1 MPMCPQIPFR
11 QGEVKGL
18 DVRFFSAESAGI
30 IIAPDMDEQS
40 IKDILSARRRGLLP
54 GLLRAAL
61 WLASRPYSL
70 AVRLRR
76 WMYRRGLRKRHQAG
90 VPVICM
96 GNLTTGGTGKTPMA
110 AWAVNAL
117 KQAGRTPAV
126 LTRGYK
132 ATGGKSDE
140 AQLLA
145 GLCDVPVI
153 VNADRAAGAQQA
165 VADGAD
171 VLVMDDGFG
180 HLRLRRDLDIVLID
194 ATNPFGYGHCLPR
207 GLLREPTSA
216 LRHADAVVIT
226 HADAA
231 DEEALASLS
240 RRIGQLAPSASLH
253 VAAHRP
259 VRIIDHGGADLPV
272 EALAGRK
279 VFAFCGIGNP
289 EYFFA
294 MLAGLYA
301 RCVGTWALQDHAA
314 YTSEQIALLRK
325 KTEHCQADLL
335 ITTQKDFVKLAGLEL
350 PRPVWQ
356 LVVDMRITQ
365 GADELLQKVLA
376 AAKT

>member
-1 MPMCPQIPFR
+1 
-11 QGEVKGL
+11 
-18 DVRFFSAESAGI
+18 
-30 IIAPDMDEQS
+30 MDEQS
-40 IKDILSARRRGLLP
+40 IKDILSGRCRGLAP
-54 GLLRAAL
+54 ALLRAAL
-61 WLASRPYSL
+61 WVASRPYSL

-76 WMYRRGLRKRHQAG
+76 WMYRRGLRKRHRVGA
-90 VPVICM
+90 PVICV

-117 KQAGRTPAV
+117 KAAGRTPAV

-132 ATGGKSDE
+132 AVAGKSDE

-153 VNADRAAGAQQA
+153 VNADRLAGAQEA
-165 VADGAD
+165 IAGGAD

-216 LRHADAVVIT
+216 LRDADAVVIT

-231 DEEALASLS
+231 DEESLASLS
-240 RRIGQLAPSASLH
+240 QRIGRLAPSASLH
-253 VAAHRP
+253 IAAHRP
-259 VRIIDHGGADLPV
+259 VRIIDDNGGELGV

-289 EYFFA
+289 GYFFA

-301 RCVGTWALQDHAA
+301 RPVRTWALPDHAA
-314 YTSEQIALLRK
+314 YTPERIASLRNQVEQ
-325 KTEHCQADLL
+325 CQADLL
-335 ITTQKDFVKLAGLEL
+335 VTTQKDFVKLAGLTL

-356 LVVDMRITQ
+356 LVVDMRITR
-365 GADELLQKVLA
+365 GADELLRKVLA
-376 AAKT
+376 AVKV